1 MFVLGRSAQRRSVN
15 IWPGFVDALATLLLV
30 IIFVLMVFMVAQ
42 YFLSVALS
50 GRDEALTRLQREIN
64 DLANL
69 LALERTA
76 NADMRIDISQ
86 LSSELQS
93 SLTERESL
101 ASQLAALTDAND
113 ELKSAL
119 SASESKNEQVSKQL
133 EDAYK
138 TIDAD
143 KEKIE
148 AQLAQLALL
157 QRLRDEMAEKLRVSE
172 AESARVSKEL
182 EDAYKVIEADKEKIK
197 TQLQDIAILQSLRDE
212 LMSKLNATEEE
223 RANQE
228 KLTDEAQQQ
237 LVILNRQIAALRQ
250 QLSRLA
256 VTLEATEAEVE
267 QRDVRIADLG
277 RRLNVALASKV
288 QELARYRSE
297 FFGRL
302 REVLGRRQD
311 IRIVGDRFIFQSEV
325 LFASGSAELGPAGQ
339 EQMAHLATTLK
350 DIAAKIPG
358 DLPWILRVDGHTDL
372 APINTAEFPSNWE
385 LSAARAI
392 SVVQFLISQGV
403 SPDHLAATGFGE
415 FQPLDPAETL
425 EAFRRNRRIELKL
438 DSR

>member
-1 MFVLGRSAQRRSVN
+1 MYVLGRTAKRRAVN

-42 YFLSVALS
+42 YFLSAALT
-50 GRDEALTRLQREIN
+50 GRNEAVTRLQREVA

-69 LALERTA
+69 LALERAA
-76 NADMRIDISQ
+76 NADLRIDVSQ

-101 ASQLAALTDAND
+101 NAQLAKLVDTKD
-113 ELKSAL
+113 ELESRLKSAQAD
-119 SASESKNEQVSKQL
+119 SAKSAKDL

-138 TIDAD
+138 TIDANKD
-143 KEKIE
+143 TIE
-148 AQLAQLALL
+148 AQLAQLAML
-157 QRLRDEMAEKLRVSE
+157 QKLRDEMAAKVRNAQDETQRVN
-172 AESARVSKEL
+172 KEL
-182 EDAYKVIEADKEKIK
+182 EDAYKTVDADKEKIRM
-197 TQLQDIAILQSLRDE
+197 QLQDIAILQSLRDE
-212 LMSKLNATEEE
+212 LTSKLNVTQAEREE
-223 RANQE
+223 QK
-228 KLTDEAQQQ
+228 KLTDEAQAQ

-256 VTLEATEAEVE
+256 VTLEATEAEVK
-267 QRDVRIADLG
+267 QKDVRIADLG

-325 LFASGSAELGPAGQ
+325 LFASGSAELGEAGKKQ
-339 EQMAHLATTLK
+339 LAQLATTLK
-350 DIAAKIPG
+350 EIAAKIPK
-358 DLPWILRVDGHTDL
+358 DIPWILRVDGHTDR
-372 APINTAEFPSNWE
+372 APISTTEFPSNWE

-392 SVVQFLISQGV
+392 SVVKFLIDQGIA
-403 SPDHLAATGFGE
+403 PDNLVAAGFGE
-415 FQPLDPAETL
+415 YQPLDPGNSE

>member
-1 MFVLGRSAQRRSVN
+1 MYVLGRSAQRRTVN

-50 GRDEALTRLQREIN
+50 GRDEALSRLQLEIN

-76 NADMRIDISQ
+76 NADLRIDVSQ

-101 ASQLAALTDAND
+101 SNQLAALTDA
-113 ELKSAL
+113 
-119 SASESKNEQVSKQL
+119 SEDMEARLGAAEAKNAQVAKQL

-143 KEKIE
+143 KETIE

-157 QRLRDEMAEKLRVSE
+157 QRLRDEFAERLRATE
-172 AESARVSKEL
+172 ADITRVNKDL
-182 EDAYKVIEADKEKIK
+182 EDAYKVIDADKEKIR
-197 TQLQDIAILQSLRDE
+197 TQLQDIAILESLRDD
-212 LMSKLNATEEE
+212 LMSRLSKSEADKVEQEE
-223 RANQE
+223 
-228 KLTDEAQQQ
+228 LTSEAQQQ
-237 LVILNRQIAALRQ
+237 LVLLNRQIAALRQ

-256 VTLEATEAEVE
+256 VTLESTEADIA

-302 REVLGRRQD
+302 RAVLGQRQD

-325 LFASGSAELGPAGQ
+325 LFASGSAELGDAGMIQ
-339 EQMAHLATTLK
+339 LARLADTLK
-350 DIAAKIPG
+350 EISAKIPK
-358 DLPWILRVDGHTDL
+358 DVPWILRVDGHTDRN
-372 APINTAEFPSNWE
+372 PIATFEFPSNWE

-392 SVVQFLISQGV
+392 SVVQFLIAQGIAA
-403 SPDHLAATGFGE
+403 DNLAATGFGE
-415 FQPLDPAETL
+415 FQPLETGGGE
-425 EAFRRNRRIELKL
+425 EALRRNRRIELKL